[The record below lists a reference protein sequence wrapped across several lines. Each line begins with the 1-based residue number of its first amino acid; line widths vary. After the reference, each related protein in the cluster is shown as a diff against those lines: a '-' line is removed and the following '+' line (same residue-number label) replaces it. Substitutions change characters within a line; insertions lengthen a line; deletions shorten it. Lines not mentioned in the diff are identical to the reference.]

1 MALKLFVAFQCH
13 YFLMRGMFMKK
24 LMAGMMLT
32 LLTFL
37 LVTGCGQEEVARINL
52 TSIQANTEKIVEQ
65 PVSRDPETIYFG
77 FDRRLEIKEDV
88 KMYVPFLRYLE
99 SQTGYKF
106 KLHVTPKNRS
116 IVEELGAGV
125 VQIAA
130 VGTVSYL
137 QAHEKYGV
145 ELIVRGRCAN
155 DGLYQSLIITRPSS
169 DIYNLADLPG
179 HSFAFGARNSTQG
192 NLIARIMLAEAG
204 ISLEQFSRY
213 DYLTSHAEVANA
225 VMSGEFDAGAI
236 QDTLGRF
243 LAGRGLVRI
252 VAQSKY
258 YPSSGIAVNPNI
270 QPEVIKKIR
279 DALLAFDPQGK
290 ERDKLYNWDQSEMPN
305 GFMPTSNEEY
315 SELRRWAE
323 QFGLLK

>member
-1 MALKLFVAFQCH
+1 MVLKLLYSFNAIS
-13 YFLMRGMFMKK
+13 YLLRGMPMKR
-24 LMAGMMLT
+24 LMACVLLISLLAAGCQRKEVTRISLT
-32 LLTFL
+32 
-37 LVTGCGQEEVARINL
+37 A
-52 TSIQANTEKIVEQ
+52 TSNNTEKMVEQ
-65 PVSRDPETIYFG
+65 LVAQDPETIYFG

-99 SQTGYKF
+99 RKTGYKF
-106 KLHVTPKNRS
+106 KLHVTPKNKS
-116 IVEELGAGV
+116 IVEELGTGV

-145 ELIVRGRCAN
+145 ELIVRGSCAN

-169 DIYNLADLPG
+169 DIYSLDDLPG

-204 ISLEQFSRY
+204 ISPEQFSRY
-213 DYLTSHAEVANA
+213 DYMASHAEVANA

-243 LAGRGLVRI
+243 LAGRGLIRI

-258 YPSSGIAVNPNI
+258 YPSSGIAVNANI
-270 QPEVIKKIR
+270 QPEIVKKIR
-279 DALLAFDPQGK
+279 EALLAFDPQGK
-290 ERDKLYNWDQSEMPN
+290 DRQELYNWDQSEMPN
-305 GFMPTSNEEY
+305 GFMPTRDEEY
-315 SELRRWAE
+315 NELRRWAA